1 MIVALEK
8 ETLCHI
14 FPLLEGKDILIIG
27 GPATGKTFL
36 ANELKTVFPLHT
48 LIATDDYLYHGGVE
62 SLYKLM
68 EDLEKFP
75 SPRLIEGVQ
84 GYRLLRKGVQLD
96 SYYPDVVLELFA
108 SPSQIEHIY
117 THERG
122 IEKLKYVY
130 GFNKMNT
137 KILHEYFELLI
148 EKRKEMPLWYKID
161 NTFLHNNLSN
171 VA

>member
-8 ETLCHI
+8 ENLHSI
-14 FPLLEGKDILIIG
+14 FPLLEGKDVLIIG

-36 ANELKTVFPLHT
+36 ANQLKKVFPLQT
-48 LIATDDYLYHGGVE
+48 LIATDDYLYHGAVE

-68 EDLEKFP
+68 EDLEKS
-75 SPRLIEGVQ
+75 SPPRFIEGVQ

-96 SYYPDVVLELFA
+96 NYYPDVVLELFA

-117 THERG
+117 MHQRG
-122 IEKLKYVY
+122 AEKLKYVH

-148 EKRKEMPLWYKID
+148 KKRKIMPLWYKID
-161 NTFLHNNLSN
+161 NTFFYNNLLN